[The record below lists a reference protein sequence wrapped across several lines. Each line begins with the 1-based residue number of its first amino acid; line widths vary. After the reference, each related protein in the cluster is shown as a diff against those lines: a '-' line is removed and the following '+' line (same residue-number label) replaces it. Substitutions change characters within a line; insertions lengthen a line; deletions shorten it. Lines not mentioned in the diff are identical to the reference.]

1 MIKTLR
7 FSFSLRNTYRVNCI
21 LYALKQAPL
30 IGKVIPDEVYEVR
43 AFLIFAN
50 VISILWEV
58 ISAFVGKIFYF
69 LVIFLATSLLTEEF
83 YRGGEV
89 RLMLHILVLLSLTGA
104 ALNSYL
110 FHPSRDKYYAIFL
123 LGMNAK
129 EYTLVNY
136 FYALIKLL
144 AGFTLCAFVFFFT
157 AGAPVW
163 ECLLIPLSVAGVKM
177 TADACR
183 LWKYERKGTVKDE
196 GVLYQC
202 VQVCFLLLPLVAAIG
217 LPVLGYALPQVASAI
232 VMGLFLL
239 TGLLSLRK
247 ILTFRSY
254 RAMMQEFLFYGL
266 ALQMDD
272 NAQKELQQSMRTKT
286 ISADRGITSRKKGF
300 EFLNELFIKRH
311 RKILWRAVL
320 LQTAVVC
327 VLTVGLLIVLPFF
340 PEIRELSEMIL
351 SLFPSSVFIMY
362 LLNRGTSF
370 TRALFVNCDHSLL
383 TYSFYKQP
391 KYILKL
397 FTIRLREII
406 KVNLLPALFMSGGLV
421 LFLFVS
427 GGTAGP
433 VDYAVV
439 SVSIPCLSIFFSVH
453 YLTLYYLLQPYNA
466 GTEIKSVAYQ
476 VITGATY
483 FVSYVLLGLEIPFL
497 AFGIGCI
504 AFCIL
509 YCVVAS
515 ILVYRLA
522 PKTFKIKA

>member
-7 FSFSLRNTYRVNCI
+7 ISFSLRNTYRVNSI
-21 LYALKQAPL
+21 LYALKQTPL

-58 ISAFVGKIFYF
+58 ITAFLGKILYF
-69 LVIFLATSLLTEEF
+69 LAIFLATSLLTEEF
-83 YRGGEV
+83 YHGGEV
-89 RLMLHILVLLSLTGA
+89 QLMLHILVLLSLTGA
-104 ALNSYL
+104 TLNSYL
-110 FHPSRDKYYAIFL
+110 FRPSRDKYYAIFL

-129 EYTLVNY
+129 DYTLVNY
-136 FYALIKLL
+136 CYAFIKLL

-157 AGAPVW
+157 AGASVW
-163 ECLLIPLSVAGVKM
+163 ECLLIPLSVAGVKV
-177 TADACR
+177 TADACS
-183 LWKYERKGTVKDE
+183 LWKYERKGTVRDE
-196 GVLYQC
+196 GVFHQC
-202 VQVCFLLLPLVAAIG
+202 IQVCLLLLPFAAAIG

-232 VMGLFLL
+232 VMGAFLL
-239 TGLLSLRK
+239 AGLLSLRK
-247 ILTFRSY
+247 ILIFRSY

-272 NAQKELQQSMRTKT
+272 SAQKQLEKQNART

-327 VLTVGLLIVLPFF
+327 VLTVGLLVALPFL
-340 PEIRELSEMIL
+340 PEIEELNEMLL
-351 SLFPSSVFIMY
+351 SLFPSFVFIMY

-406 KVNLLPALFMSGGLV
+406 KVNLLPALFMSGGLALI
-421 LFLFVS
+421 LFASGVS
-427 GGTAGP
+427 VGP

-439 SVSIPCLSIFFSVH
+439 GVSIPCLSIFFSVH

-476 VITGATY
+476 FITGATY

-497 AFGIGCI
+497 AFGLGCI
-504 AFCIL
+504 ACCIL
-509 YCVVAS
+509 YCVVAC
-515 ILVYRLA
+515 ILVYHLA
-522 PKTFKIKA
+522 PNTFKIRS